1 MLVLL
6 SNCFLSYNI
15 PRKFRKFRK
24 FTSDFDSS
32 FPENITQII
41 ETEKSENHEKDALV
55 KNLTSV
61 GAELTN
67 SLATGDQ
74 ELIQNLLTEFKQ
86 VWFQIT
92 DKSSEWHGD
101 ESQDLRIYTAKILF
115 LAKYVICIFILFKRN
130 LIINPFV

>member
-1 MLVLL
+1 MHF
-6 SNCFLSYNI
+6 SEIPDIASAISETTECFSA
-15 PRKFRKFRK
+15 
-24 FTSDFDSS
+24 TSDFDSS
-32 FPENITQII
+32 IPENITQII

-86 VWFQIT
+86 FG
-92 DKSSEWHGD
+92 S
-101 ESQDLRIYTAKILF
+101 R
-115 LAKYVICIFILFKRN
+115 
-130 LIINPFV
+130 